1 MGQLKPPAF
10 AAGSS
15 LLTAH
20 APCDAA
26 DPVCDLRD
34 ALGDE
39 DMSIVYLF
47 VSNVADFASIVQRAA
62 ECFGETPVVCCSTA
76 GEISTEGYTEREI
89 VAVALRARLFHIET
103 LLIEEL
109 DEIDPQTLIGD
120 VIRARAKLTHDARD
134 MAYEFAFLTV
144 DGLSRKED
152 ELMSALAPGLGPMQ
166 LFGGS
171 AADGEDFANTYLS
184 YGGVV
189 YQNAG
194 VLTMVRTHCPVKVF
208 SLAHLTPTETR
219 MVVTRA
225 DPSRRIVH
233 EINAEPAAREYAR
246 ILGKSPEQLDTFTF
260 AAHPVVVRIGGAH
273 HVRAIQRIEDSD
285 DLVFFSAI
293 DEGLVLTLAEPDDIA
308 VHLERELRGLAEAG
322 SLDTIFVCD
331 CLLRRMEAAQK
342 QQTNQISQI
351 FKENRVVGFATYGEQ
366 IDAKH
371 VNHTMTGVAIYLPE
385 S

>member
-1 MGQLKPPAF
+1 MGQTLPPAF
-10 AAGSS
+10 AAGSA

-20 APCDAA
+20 VACDAD
-26 DPVCDLRD
+26 DPVADLRA
-34 ALGDE
+34 ALGAE
-39 DMSIVYLF
+39 ELSLIYLF
-47 VSNVADFASIVQRAA
+47 VSNTADFDHVVRRAD
-62 ECFGETPVVCCSTA
+62 ECFGDTPVVCCTTA
-76 GEISTEGYTEREI
+76 GEISAEGYTEGEI
-89 VAVALRARLFHIET
+89 VAVALPSRLFLADT
-103 LLIEEL
+103 MLIEPL

-134 MAYEFAFLTV
+134 MAHEFAFLTV

-171 AADGEDFANTYLS
+171 AGDGEDFADTYVS
-184 YGGVV
+184 YGGKT
-189 YQNAG
+189 YQNAA
-194 VLTMVRTHCPVKVF
+194 VLSLVRTRCPVKVF
-208 SLAHLTPTETR
+208 SLAHLTPTDTR

-225 DPSRRIVH
+225 DPSRRVVH

-246 ILGKSPEQLDTFTF
+246 ILGMVPEQLDTFTY

-293 DEGLVLTLAEPDDIA
+293 DEGLVLTLAEPEDLAD
-308 VHLERELRGLAEAG
+308 HLQRELKKLADAG
-322 SLDTIFVCD
+322 PLDTIFACD
-331 CLLRRMEAAQK
+331 CLLRRIEAEQD
-342 QQTNQISQI
+342 QQTSKISKI
-351 FKENRVVGFATYGEQ
+351 LKENRVVGFATYGEQ